1 MEPHSV
7 DLAHELAPPRHEGV
21 FGPLL
26 WIDRER
32 GLVWQEAFA
41 EQGTGTRALLVW
53 VGTLVAAVSEGVPES
68 EVAKVSECLRS
79 FLRRSELPVV
89 FQGEWLPNKT
99 GIELCIDATP
109 AVPRRELARA
119 AAYALVQS
127 AWLDRERVR
136 VELDGESFD
145 FDVRSSPDEEGRL
158 LTVIK

>member
-1 MEPHSV
+1 
-7 DLAHELAPPRHEGV
+7 
-21 FGPLL
+21 
-26 WIDRER
+26 
-32 GLVWQEAFA
+32 
-41 EQGTGTRALLVW
+41 VW

-89 FQGEWLPNKT
+89 FQREWLPNKT
-99 GIELCIDATP
+99 GIELCIDATA